1 MSAPGKKAPSTIG
14 RWRKRRRSKHQAA
27 LEREFHQQDRLDP
40 TTAAY
45 TSADNHARRWTS
57 FLGSGGGGIG

>member
-1 MSAPGKKAPSTIG
+1 MSAPGKKAPSTIA
-14 RWRKRRRSKHQAA
+14 RWRERRRPKHQAA

-40 TTAAY
+40 TAAH

-57 FLGSGGGGIG
+57 FLGSGGGIG

>member
-1 MSAPGKKAPSTIG
+1 MSAPGKNAASTIA
-14 RWRKRRRSKHQAA
+14 RWRERRGAKHQAA

-40 TTAAY
+40 TTTAY
-45 TSADNHARRWTS
+45 TRADNHVRRWTP

>member
-1 MSAPGKKAPSTIG
+1 MSAPGKKAPSAIA
-14 RWRKRRRSKHQAA
+14 RWRERRRAKHQAA

-57 FLGSGGGGIG
+57 LLGSGGGGIG